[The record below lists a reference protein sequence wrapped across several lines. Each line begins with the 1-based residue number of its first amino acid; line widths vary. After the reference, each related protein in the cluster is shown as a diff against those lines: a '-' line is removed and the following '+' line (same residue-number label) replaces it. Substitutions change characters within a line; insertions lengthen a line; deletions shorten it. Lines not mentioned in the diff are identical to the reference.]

1 KADRRISHIWRVNVD
16 GSGLVQMTDGAD
28 GENSPRWAPDSHA
41 IAFVAKRGTEPD
53 AGAQV
58 FLIARDGGEAQA
70 LTTHAT
76 AVSSITWSSDG
87 AMLYFRAPD
96 PKSDAEKAREKVKDD
111 VFMFDE
117 DYQQQHLWT
126 VSVATHAEHRITAGD
141 YSVSAYTLS
150 SDGKAIVFHRAPTPL
165 LGDDERSEV
174 CVMNADGTN
183 VRQLTHNLVGES
195 AAELSPDGAQV
206 LFLAQANVQ
215 YEPYYNRK
223 IFIAPASGGPARVLM
238 PDAPYEVERA
248 VWTKDGQSI
257 LFVANMGVH
266 SELFRIGL
274 HATAPEQ
281 LTRGE

>member
-1 KADRRISHIWRVNVD
+1 MTSPLRVRIVILALCAGAPRTAAGQAPRPMTLIDFMNIPTVSDPRLSPDGRQIAFVESTPNWKADRRISHIWRVNVD

-206 LFLAQANVQ
+206 LFL
-215 YEPYYNRK
+215 
-223 IFIAPASGGPARVLM
+223 
-238 PDAPYEVERA
+238 
-248 VWTKDGQSI
+248 
-257 LFVANMGVH
+257 
-266 SELFRIGL
+266 
-274 HATAPEQ
+274 
-281 LTRGE
+281 